1 MSATLTRVLSAIVI
15 ALRAVRRNKLRAG
28 LTILG
33 ITIGVAAV
41 VTVTALASGARA
53 NVNAQISNLGSNSLI
68 VFARSARASGVRST
82 TGARLSELDGQALVR
97 ESTSIRIVAPFLR
110 SSAQV
115 IYEGQNASP
124 TLIGT
129 RLNYFEIRSWRV
141 AQGEPWSAA
150 SENLSEKV
158 VVIGAQTARD
168 LFGALDPVGRRVR
181 IGRQVYRVLGVLE
194 EKGASPFGQSQDD
207 IVLMPITT
215 MRSHVVATRP
225 GEVHAILLSAT
236 SAETSERAKLQAEA
250 ILRQRHRI
258 GENEEDDFAVRSQA
272 EFQAMQDAIFAVL
285 SVLLVSI
292 AAVSLVVGGIGVMNI
307 MLVSVTERTREIGI
321 RMAIGAREIDILL
334 QFLLEALVLATLGGI
349 VGSALGYGVIL
360 GFSSALGWPMK
371 LEPAALGVALGVST
385 AIGIVFGFF
394 PARRAARMDPVNALG
409 RE

>member
-1 MSATLTRVLSAIVI
+1 MIAALTRVFSAVVI

-82 TGARLSELDGQALVR
+82 TGAKLSELDGQALLR
-97 ESTSIRIVAPFLR
+97 ESTSIRLAAPFLR

-115 IYEGQNASP
+115 IYEGQNSSP
-124 TLIGT
+124 TLVGT
-129 RLNYFEIRSWRV
+129 RLSYFEIRSWKV
-141 AQGEPWSAA
+141 AQGEAWSPA

-168 LFGALDPVGRRVR
+168 LFGSLDPIGRMVRVGR
-181 IGRQVYRVLGVLE
+181 QAYRVLGVLE

-225 GEVHAILLSAT
+225 GEVHAILLSST
-236 SAETSERAKLQAEA
+236 SAETSERAKQQAEA

-258 GENEEDDFAVRSQA
+258 GEGDEDDFAVRSQA
-272 EFQAMQDAIFAVL
+272 EFQAMQDAIFAAL
-285 SVLLVSI
+285 SALLVSI

-334 QFLLEALVLATLGGI
+334 QFLLEALVLATLGGL

-371 LEPAALGVALGVST
+371 LEPVALGVALGVST